1 MAGGIEKLWLH
12 IHITCGGASV
22 ELLVS
27 FILAALL
34 NLPRAATLLLLLLV
48 WRPILQS
55 LVKELSLIIPPL
67 LFHAPA

>member
-1 MAGGIEKLWLH
+1 MAGGIEKLRLH
-12 IHITCGGASV
+12 IHITCWGASV

-34 NLPRAATLLLLLLV
+34 NLPRTAALLLLLV

-55 LVKELSLIIPPL
+55 LVKELSLVIPPL